1 MTDWDLSKEDYP
13 NARAVRETIR
23 SFVMELSDE
32 CSRST
37 IEKLAFGTVSL
48 SDPDLELGYKSED
61 FTRRFLVDDLLDA
74 VNLEYRPQPT
84 ADSSNEDHYPDFELS
99 NTVIP
104 VVGEIKPLNNVSAGE
119 DQIRTYLSLS
129 SFDTPYGILTD
140 GMEWR
145 VYGPDR
151 SGSGYAIQ
159 NQIRLDNAFQMI
171 AHDRKIISES
181 GLSSI
186 IRQQGVS
193 QITDFVRTF
202 KQEEFDDWTLI
213 SLPKTER
220 DQYLP
225 DDYESQSSFEDHQ

>member
-1 MTDWDLSKEDYP
+1 MTDWDLSKEDYS
-13 NARAVRETIR
+13 NARAVRETIMN
-23 SFVMELSDE
+23 FVTELSNE
-32 CSRST
+32 FSRST

-48 SDPDLELGYKSED
+48 SDPDLDLGYKSED

-74 VNLEYRPQPT
+74 VSLEYRPQPR

-104 VVGEIKPLNNVSAGE
+104 IVGEIKPLNSVSAGE
-119 DQIRTYLSLS
+119 DQIQTYLSLS
-129 SFDTPYGILTD
+129 SFDTPYGVLTD

-145 VYGPDR
+145 VYGFDR
-151 SGSGYAIQ
+151 SESGYAIQ
-159 NQIRLDNAFQMI
+159 NKIQLNKAFQMI
-171 AHDRKIISES
+171 AHEMEFISES
-181 GLSSI
+181 GMSSI

-193 QITDFVRTF
+193 QITDFVQTF

-225 DDYESQSSFEDHQ
+225 DDYESQSSFEDFQ

>member
-1 MTDWDLSKEDYP
+1 MTDWNLSEEDYP
-13 NARAVRETIR
+13 NACAVRETIEN
-23 SFVMELSDE
+23 FFTELPDE
-32 CSRST
+32 FSRST

-48 SDPDLELGYKSED
+48 SDPDLDLGYKSED

-74 VNLEYRPQPT
+74 VSLEYRPQPR

-104 VVGEIKPLNNVSAGE
+104 IVGEIKPLNSVSAGE
-119 DQIRTYLSLS
+119 DQIQTYLSLS
-129 SFDTPYGILTD
+129 SFDTPYGVLTD

-145 VYGPDR
+145 VYGFDR
-151 SGSGYAIQ
+151 SESGYAIQ
-159 NQIRLDNAFQMI
+159 NKIQLNKAFQMI
-171 AHDRKIISES
+171 AHEMEFISES
-181 GLSSI
+181 GMSSI

-193 QITDFVRTF
+193 QITDFVQTF

-225 DDYESQSSFEDHQ
+225 DDYESQSSFEDFQ